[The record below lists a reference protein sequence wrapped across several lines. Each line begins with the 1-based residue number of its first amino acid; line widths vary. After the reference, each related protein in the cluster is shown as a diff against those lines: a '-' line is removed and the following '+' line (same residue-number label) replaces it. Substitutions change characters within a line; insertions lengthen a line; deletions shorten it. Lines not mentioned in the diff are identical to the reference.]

1 MLMMVIG
8 GNDHSDHF
16 QKQTWLALPLDS
28 LPQRGGAVRPLG
40 AQDAHP
46 GERLILGIFVKNEND
61 GASGFGIRL
70 LILTMASRYSRGKQ
84 RKSSVILWSRSKKS
98 CQSRLNTKSKKQLQA

>member
-1 MLMMVIG
+1 MLMMLIG

-16 QKQTWLALPLDS
+16 QKQTGLALPLDS

-46 GERLILGIFVKNEND
+46 GEQLILGIFC
-61 GASGFGIRL
+61 
-70 LILTMASRYSRGKQ
+70 GKW
-84 RKSSVILWSRSKKS
+84 KMMVLVVVVI
-98 CQSRLNTKSKKQLQA
+98 

>member
-1 MLMMVIG
+1 MLEVRVQGFQKMLMMVIG

-46 GERLILGIFVKNEND
+46 GEQLIFVEDEND
-61 GASGFGIRL
+61 GANGLGNRL
-70 LILTMASRYSRGKQ
+70 
-84 RKSSVILWSRSKKS
+84 
-98 CQSRLNTKSKKQLQA
+98 

>member
-16 QKQTWLALPLDS
+16 QKQTWPALPLDS
-28 LPQRGGAVRPLG
+28 LPQRGGAVRPHG

-46 GERLILGIFVKNEND
+46 GEQLILGFFLWEMKMMV
-61 GASGFGIRL
+61 L
-70 LILTMASRYSRGKQ
+70 VVL
-84 RKSSVILWSRSKKS
+84 VIDYKY
-98 CQSRLNTKSKKQLQA
+98 